1 MPKPAGARFAFGW
14 SRTVSYIRTIFIVM
28 AMGFVATA
36 CASGGRQLDG
46 ADSSSLDGD
55 AASQEIADPIEGF
68 NRAMFAFNDKVDAI
82 IFKPVAKVYRFILPE
97 PVRTSIRNFLNNL
110 ESPVIFAN
118 DILQGEFHRGSET
131 TTRFLINSTI
141 GLAGLFDV
149 ADNLG
154 IERHEE
160 DFGQTLAVWGV
171 GDGFYLVLPFL
182 GPSSVRDGVGL
193 AVDSVMDPF
202 NYVIGSAAAA
212 NGLSRG
218 RSIVEGVDTRAE
230 NIETLDQIRAD
241 SIDFYA
247 RIRSMYHQHRQFL
260 IENGDDPDAITE
272 PDLLIIDT
280 GDEFGD
286 DFGDAFGSDFEDDF
300 APLSNQDADAQDTG
314 DASSDQLDEE
324 PKKEGIEVEIIK

>member
-1 MPKPAGARFAFGW
+1 MQ
-14 SRTVSYIRTIFIVM
+14 VSWRGVTAYFRTIFLVLVM
-28 AMGFVATA
+28 GLLVTA
-36 CASGGRQLDG
+36 CASGSQQLDINGDPVGDG
-46 ADSSSLDGD
+46 A
-55 AASQEIADPIEGF
+55 ATREIADPIEGF

-82 IFKPVAKVYRFILPE
+82 IFKPIAKVYRFILPE

-118 DILQGEFHRGSET
+118 DLLQGEFKRGGET

-182 GPSSVRDGVGL
+182 GPSSVRDGIGL
-193 AVDSVMDPF
+193 AVDSAIDPF
-202 NYVIGSAAAA
+202 NYVIGSAAVS
-212 NGLSRG
+212 NGISRG
-218 RSIVEGVDTRAE
+218 RTIVKGVDTRAE
-230 NIETLDQIRAD
+230 NIETLEQIRAD

-260 IENGDDPDAITE
+260 IENGDDPDAIIAPE
-272 PDLLIIDT
+272 LLILDT
-280 GDEFGD
+280 GDE
-286 DFGDAFGSDFEDDF
+286 FGDAFGSDFEDDF
-300 APLSNQDADAQDTG
+300 APPSTQ
-314 DASSDQLDEE
+314 DEE
-324 PKKEGIEVEIIK
+324 SEDAGDTASDAPDEEQRKEGIEVEIIK